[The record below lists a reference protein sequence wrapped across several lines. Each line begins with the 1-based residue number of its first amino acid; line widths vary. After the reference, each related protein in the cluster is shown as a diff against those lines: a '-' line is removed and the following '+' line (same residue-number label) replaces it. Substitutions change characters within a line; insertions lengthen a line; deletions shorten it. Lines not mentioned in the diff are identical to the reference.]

1 MPRPLLTDDIIE
13 QAQREKLEAE
23 LRLRRELEEDEELA
37 QKYDQK
43 EEELAKQAVYKSRR
57 IENVKV
63 KERSKKLNKWLWI
76 ILLVALLLLV
86 LFVLY
91 YFTNL

>member
-1 MPRPLLTDDIIE
+1 MPRPLLTDDVIE
-13 QAQREKLEAE
+13 RAQREKLEAE

-43 EEELAKQAVYKSRR
+43 EEELAKKAVYKSRR

-63 KERSKKLNKWLWI
+63 KERSKKLNK
-76 ILLVALLLLV
+76 
-86 LFVLY
+86 
-91 YFTNL
+91 